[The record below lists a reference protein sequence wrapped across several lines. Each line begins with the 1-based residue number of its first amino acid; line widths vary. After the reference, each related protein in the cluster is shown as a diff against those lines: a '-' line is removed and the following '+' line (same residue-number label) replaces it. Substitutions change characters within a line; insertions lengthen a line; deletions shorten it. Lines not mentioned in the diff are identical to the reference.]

1 VSSASAAK
9 GSGLTMNGHDLDS
22 DDIRERVRAEERQRL
37 SLELHDTV
45 GQILV
50 LTKLQLARM
59 QQALNQ
65 PLDAT
70 TRTWLQGILTSL
82 IPEIDNALQM
92 VQTATFTLYAAGL
105 TEVGLVA
112 TLEKE
117 CTTFTHRTGIRCEG
131 RFEPLSLDAEGG
143 ELVVFIFREALSN
156 IARHSSATNARATL
170 QRSGERAVLT
180 IRDNGTGIDRSH
192 TKAAED
198 IGLRGMEERAKTLG
212 GELTIDSTPNKGT
225 EIRVSF
231 PLPHPRGHSH
241 PQENTPL
248 PD

>member
-105 TEVGLVA
+105 TEVGLVG

-117 CTTFTHRTGIRCEG
+117 CTTFTDRTGIHCEG
-131 RFEPLSLDAEGG
+131 RFEPLSLDAEAG
-143 ELVVFIFREALSN
+143 ELAVFILREALSN
-156 IARHSSATNARATL
+156 IARHSRATNARATL
-170 QRSGERAVLT
+170 QRSGECAVLAR
-180 IRDNGTGIDRSH
+180 RDNGTGIDRSH
-192 TKAAED
+192 MKAAED
-198 IGLRGMEERAKTLG
+198 IGLRGMEERARALG

-231 PLPHPRGHSH
+231 PLHRAHP
-241 PQENTPL
+241 
-248 PD
+248 

>member
-1 VSSASAAK
+1 
-9 GSGLTMNGHDLDS
+9 MNGQNLDS

-45 GQILV
+45 GQVLV

-59 QQALNQ
+59 QQSLSQ

-70 TRTWLQGILTSL
+70 TRTWLQEILTAL

-117 CTTFTHRTGIRCEG
+117 CTMFTHRTGIRCEG
-131 RFEPLSLDAEGG
+131 RFEPFSLDAEGG
-143 ELVVFIFREALSN
+143 ELVVFILREALCN
-156 IARHSSATNARATL
+156 IARHANATNAHATL
-170 QRSGERAVLT
+170 QRSGERAVLA

-192 TKAAED
+192 MKAVED
-198 IGLRGMEERAKTLG
+198 IGLRGMEERAKALG

-231 PLPHPRGHSH
+231 PLHRAHP
-241 PQENTPL
+241 
-248 PD
+248 

>member
-1 VSSASAAK
+1 
-9 GSGLTMNGHDLDS
+9 MNGQNQDS

-45 GQILV
+45 GQVLV

-59 QQALNQ
+59 QQSLSQ
-65 PLDAT
+65 PFDAT
-70 TRTWLQGILTSL
+70 TRTWLQEILTAL

-117 CTTFTHRTGIRCEG
+117 CTMFTHRTGIRCEG
-131 RFEPLSLDAEGG
+131 RFEPFSLDAEGG
-143 ELVVFIFREALSN
+143 ELVVFILREALCN
-156 IARHSSATNARATL
+156 IARHANATNANATL
-170 QRSGERAVLT
+170 QRSGERAVLA

-192 TKAAED
+192 MKAVED
-198 IGLRGMEERAKTLG
+198 IGLRGMEERAKALG

-231 PLPHPRGHSH
+231 PLHRAHP
-241 PQENTPL
+241 
-248 PD
+248 